1 MLLPNPN
8 PHPTGRLVAAFGLG
22 WVLFLVVGEMVL
34 LPALSLWDAYYVEG
48 TALGVLGAA
57 GLSWLSLRR
66 ALMPGQVRLR
76 TRDAAAILRWAD
88 VYADEASGFWEATER
103 EPGFVRYDFTLRVLL
118 VGFEESLEV
127 RARPDGAVVID
138 GPRGQVAAL
147 ARHLIDAG
155 AAVSEPD

>member
-1 MLLPNPN
+1 MLLPSSN
-8 PHPTGRLVAAFGLG
+8 PHPTSRLVAAFGLG
-22 WVLFLVVGEMVL
+22 WVLFLVVGEMLL
-34 LPALSLWDAYYVEG
+34 LPALSLVDAYYVEG
-48 TALGVLGAA
+48 TALVVLAAA
-57 GLSWLSLRR
+57 GLSWLILRR
-66 ALMPGQVRLR
+66 ALQPGQARLH
-76 TRDAAAILRWAD
+76 TRDAAAVLRWAD
-88 VYADEASGFWEATER
+88 VYADEASGFWEVAAR

-155 AAVSEPD
+155 AAGLEGE